1 MIFKRREKPT
11 RIERIRV
18 AVWPRHSWSRS
29 FRYFSKR
36 VLRLSASPQ
45 KIAIGFAVGAA
56 ASFTPFIG
64 FHFLLSFF
72 FAYILRGNLL
82 AAALGTAVGNPLT
95 FPFIWASTYEVG
107 LYILDEASRPLPKFS
122 AHLDRS
128 LLSQSLDTIWPIL
141 KPMLIGSIPLGI
153 VTGVFFY
160 FIILG
165 SVSTYQKAREHRF
178 HLKRKLVAKAKAASL
193 KKK

>member
-29 FRYFSKR
+29 FRYFTKR
-36 VLRLSASPQ
+36 VLRLSASPR
-45 KIAIGFAVGAA
+45 KIASGFAAGVA
-56 ASFTPFIG
+56 ASFTPLIG
-64 FHFLLSFF
+64 FHFILSFIL
-72 FAYILRGNLL
+72 AYILRGNLL

-107 LYILDEASRPLPKFS
+107 LYILDQDKRPLPDLS
-122 AHLDRS
+122 NHLDHS

-141 KPMLIGSIPLGI
+141 KPMLIGAVPLGLI
-153 VTGVFFY
+153 AGLTFY

-165 SVSTYQKAREHRF
+165 SVTTYQKAREHRF
-178 HLKRKLVAKAKAASL
+178 RLKRKLVAKGKQN
-193 KKK
+193 KQ